1 LRAPR
6 FIRLFKDAFF
16 HPTQY
21 CPKELSM
28 QKFFSRNL
36 SKFAASTAVAIALT
50 AGVTSQAIAAP
61 TASLFAGYTGVT
73 LDAGFTSALTSLKVS
88 LGTLPRTYSYQGQVY
103 FPISGGAIDLANA
116 KSEIIHTGGI
126 SLTAGATRVELS
138 DFLIDTIEAKPVL
151 TGIVVVND
159 SIVDRIPLF
168 DIALPAGFTV
178 PLAPRGRSLTISGAG
193 LTLNATAA
201 GALNSVFGVTAF
213 AGGFTIGKATI
224 QGFTVR
230 EH

>member
-1 LRAPR
+1 
-6 FIRLFKDAFF
+6 
-16 HPTQY
+16 
-21 CPKELSM
+21 M
-28 QKFFSRNL
+28 QTN
-36 SKFAASTAVAIALT
+36 A
-50 AGVTSQAIAAP
+50 TSQMLSRHSHGFKKLIATTTVALGLGLGAATSAIAAP
-61 TASLFAGYTGVT
+61 TATLSAGYTGVT
-73 LDAGFTSALTSLKVS
+73 LDAGFASALTSLNVK
-88 LGTLPRTYSYQGQVY
+88 LGTLPRTFAYQGQVY
-103 FPISGGAIDLANA
+103 FPISGGAIDLSNA
-116 KSEIIHTGGI
+116 KSEIIHTGGL
-126 SLTAGATRVELS
+126 SLTAGNTRVELS

-178 PLAPRGRSLTISGAG
+178 PLAPRGRSLTIAGAS

-201 GALNSVFGVTAF
+201 GALNQVFGVTAF
-213 AGGFTIGKATI
+213 AGGFPIGKATI

>member
-1 LRAPR
+1 MH
-6 FIRLFKDAFF
+6 K
-16 HPTQY
+16 
-21 CPKELSM
+21 S
-28 QKFFSRNL
+28 FSRNL
-36 SKFAASTAVAIALT
+36 SKFAASTAVALALT
-50 AGVTSQAIAAP
+50 AGVASNAIAAP
-61 TASLFAGYTGVT
+61 TASLLAGYTGVT
-73 LDAGFTSALTSLKVS
+73 LDAGFTGALKSLNVN
-88 LGTLPRTYSYQGQVY
+88 LGTLPRTYAGGGIVY

-126 SLTAGATRVELS
+126 SLTAGSTRVELS
-138 DFLIDTIEAKPVL
+138 DFLIDTIYGKPIL
-151 TGIVVVND
+151 TGIVVLND

-168 DIALPAGFTV
+168 DITLPAGFTV
-178 PLAPRGRSLTISGAG
+178 PLAPRGRSLTIAGAG

-201 GALNSVFGVTAF
+201 STLNTVFGVTAF